1 MFNLIN
7 RSNPKTLSQYNSIEL
22 LPAKRRRRRRR
33 GGSLSWTFIWR
44 GKNGK
49 SCCFIFHPDYIPPS
63 HRFILNNRDQFSY
76 RIRRISS
83 SSSFFFL
90 SSISKRDRKK
100 STNFSFFLYF
110 RISSRFVSNINAI
123 IVIILYFFST
133 NYITLLVETNTR
145 LSTQQFR
152 GDLSANTSATR
163 QDVCTIL
170 VNTWWIIRREC
181 LNALLRR
188 TIVLAILIEA
198 ILQYYIILYISRRC
212 ISSFINSR
220 EYYQYL

>member
-63 HRFILNNRDQFSY
+63 HRSILNNRDQFSY

-100 STNFSFFLYF
+100 STNFSFFSLLPDLFSFRLKYQCNYCYYF
-110 RISSRFVSNINAI
+110 IFFFNQLHYSSRWNQHTTFNATISREFIREYVYNETRRVYNLGEYLMDYSKRMSECITATYNCSRDSNRSHPA
-123 IVIILYFFST
+123 ILY
-133 NYITLLVETNTR
+133 N
-145 LSTQQFR
+145 
-152 GDLSANTSATR
+152 
-163 QDVCTIL
+163 
-170 VNTWWIIRREC
+170 
-181 LNALLRR
+181 
-188 TIVLAILIEA
+188 IV
-198 ILQYYIILYISRRC
+198 Y
-212 ISSFINSR
+212 FT
-220 EYYQYL
+220 

>member
-63 HRFILNNRDQFSY
+63 HRSILNNRDQFSY
-76 RIRRISS
+76 HIRPISS
-83 SSSFFFL
+83 SSSFFFFLL
-90 SSISKRDRKK
+90 SQNETERNPRISP
-100 STNFSFFLYF
+100 SFLYF
-110 RISSRFVSNINAI
+110 RISFRFVSNINAI

-152 GDLSANTSATR
+152 GNLSANTSATR

-198 ILQYYIILYISRRC
+198 ILQYYIILYISRRW

-220 EYYQYL
+220 EYYQYS

>member
-1 MFNLIN
+1 MAKVVVSFFILI
-7 RSNPKTLSQYNSIEL
+7 IFH
-22 LPAKRRRRRRR
+22 LPTDP
-33 GGSLSWTFIWR
+33 SWTTVINFLIV
-44 GKNGK
+44 
-49 SCCFIFHPDYIPPS
+49 FVEFL
-63 HRFILNNRDQFSY
+63 HRLP
-76 RIRRISS
+76 
-83 SSSFFFL
+83 SFFFL
-90 SSISKRDRKK
+90 LSQNETERNPRISP
-100 STNFSFFLYF
+100 SFLYF

-152 GDLSANTSATR
+152 GNLSANTSATR

-198 ILQYYIILYISRRC
+198 ILQYYIILYISRRW

>member
-22 LPAKRRRRRRR
+22 LPAKRRRRRRRR

-63 HRFILNNRDQFSY
+63 HRSILNNRDQFSY

-100 STNFSFFLYF
+100 STNFSFFSLLPDLFSFRLKYQCNYCYYF
-110 RISSRFVSNINAI
+110 IFFFNQLHYSSRWNQHTTFNATISREFIREYVCNETRRVYNFGEYLMDYSKRMSECITATYNCSRDSNRSHPA
-123 IVIILYFFST
+123 ILY
-133 NYITLLVETNTR
+133 N
-145 LSTQQFR
+145 
-152 GDLSANTSATR
+152 
-163 QDVCTIL
+163 
-170 VNTWWIIRREC
+170 
-181 LNALLRR
+181 
-188 TIVLAILIEA
+188 IV
-198 ILQYYIILYISRRC
+198 Y
-212 ISSFINSR
+212 FT
-220 EYYQYL
+220 